1 MYPELQ
7 VQLNDPSVSVQS
19 ALGSQSSAS
28 VVHSLMSKEDDTII
42 LLVMKAFQIFTSNSV
57 IE

>member
-1 MYPELQ
+1 MYPERQL
-7 VQLNDPSVSVQS
+7 QLNDPSVSVQNAS
-19 ALGSQSSAS
+19 GSQSSAS

-42 LLVMKAFQIFTSNSV
+42 LLVMKAFQVLISNSM